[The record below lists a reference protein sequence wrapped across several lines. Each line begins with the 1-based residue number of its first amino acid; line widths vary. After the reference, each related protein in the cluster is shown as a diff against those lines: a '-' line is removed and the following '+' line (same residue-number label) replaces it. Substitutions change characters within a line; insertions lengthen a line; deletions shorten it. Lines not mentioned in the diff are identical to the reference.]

1 MKLFLR
7 VDVWLPGMTIAAI
20 VLVAAYATYLT
31 PSGPWYVALYP
42 NHTQDAFAGSSHY
55 AEAIISSSDQ
65 PNVATVLINDKQKAD
80 MLRRS
85 GAVLLDPKGI
95 ALCSK

>member
-1 MKLFLR
+1 MTFFLR
-7 VDVWLPGMTIAAI
+7 LDVWLPGVLIAAI
-20 VLVAAYATYLT
+20 VFVAAYSTYFA

-42 NHTQDAFAGSSHY
+42 NHTHNAFMESSHY
-55 AEAIISSSDQ
+55 AEAIISNPYQS
-65 PNVATVLINDKQKAD
+65 NVATVLINDQQKAD

-85 GAVLLDPKGI
+85 GAMLLDPKGI